1 MHCWN
6 INTLRAL
13 TLLALAGEARAQNVS
28 DSPYSAYGFGDLV
41 SSSQVAQSAMGS
53 VGVAMVDPFSVISVN
68 PASYTTLGSAVFE
81 AGGSWR
87 NTTLT
92 TGTQEG
98 KRGGVQFTGLSLGVP
113 FGGRKWGIAM
123 GLQPY
128 TNVGYLVTQEG
139 VTSTG
144 SPVTY
149 EYLGT
154 GGINRAFLGLGRVLW
169 NRRDSV
175 GEDNRRRD
183 TVALGNKL
191 SLGLN
196 FNYLFGGIEQTS
208 KAIYPQSSGYYST
221 KNFTSLVL
229 RDPSYTVGLLYS
241 GQLVAWK
248 REHTRLKRRGQRIR
262 ERLDAVNAALPD
274 SLKKLDVSARRDTVA
289 WGFHIGAI
297 SEFGADLG
305 ARYTGLLS
313 TYTLSGGVEVL
324 RDTISSTDGERGN
337 VSLPPLFGLGIAFTH
352 GSALTITAEMRQRDW
367 RQLRSDVEGWTLP
380 EDLGMQRSFAA
391 GLAWRPAG
399 SRIEDNILRNTVYR
413 LGMRYTNDYLVV
425 RGTQLNEMA
434 VSAGL
439 SLPVLA
445 KFSRSSITIGGEYGQ
460 RGTTDNGLIKEQFT
474 TLFVGITIAPDP
486 REAWFVK
493 RRID

>member
-6 INTLRAL
+6 MNTLRAL
-13 TLLALAGEARAQNVS
+13 VLLVVASEVQAQNVS

-41 SSSQVAQSAMGS
+41 NAAQIGQMAMGG
-53 VGVAMVDPFSVISVN
+53 VGVAVMDPFSVTSVN
-68 PASYTTLGSAVFE
+68 PASYTTLGSPVFE

-87 NTTLT
+87 SATLT
-92 TGTQEG
+92 TEIREE
-98 KRGGVQFTGLSLGVP
+98 KRSGAQFTGLSLGVP

-128 TNVGYLVTQEG
+128 TSVGYLITEQG
-139 VTSTG
+139 ATSNGTA
-144 SPVTY
+144 VTY
-149 EYLGT
+149 EYLGS
-154 GGINRAFLGLGRVLW
+154 GGINRAYLGLGRVLW
-169 NRRDSV
+169 HRRDSI
-175 GEDNRRRD
+175 GTENRRRD
-183 TVALGNKL
+183 TLSLGNKL
-191 SLGLN
+191 SVGLN

-208 KAIYPQSSGYYST
+208 RAIYPQSSGFYST

-241 GQLVAWK
+241 SELVSWG
-248 REHTRLKRRGQRIR
+248 REHARLKRRGMRIR
-262 ERLDAVNAALPD
+262 ERLDAMNAGVAD
-274 SLKKLDVSARRDTVA
+274 SLKVLDNSARRDTVA
-289 WGFHIGAI
+289 WGFHFGATC
-297 SEFGADLG
+297 EFGADLG

-324 RDTISSTDGERGN
+324 RDTIASTDGVRGS
-337 VSLPPLFGLGIAFTH
+337 VSLPPSYGFGIALTH

-367 RQLRSDVEGWTLP
+367 RQLRSDVEGWSLP
-380 EDLGMQRSFAA
+380 ENLGLQRNYALGF
-391 GLAWRPAG
+391 AWRPAG
-399 SRIEDNILRNTVYR
+399 SRIDDNLLLNTVYR
-413 LGMRYTNDYLVV
+413 LGVRYADDYLVV

-445 KFSRSSITIGGEYGQ
+445 KFSRSHITIGGEYGQ
-460 RGTTDNGLIKEQFT
+460 RGTTADGLINERFT
-474 TLFVGITIAPDP
+474 TVFVGITIAPDP

>member
-13 TLLALAGEARAQNVS
+13 ALLALASEVQAQNVS

-41 SSSQVAQSAMGS
+41 NASQVAQSAMGS
-53 VGVAMVDPFSVISVN
+53 VGVAVMDPFSVTSVN

-87 NTTLT
+87 NTTIT
-92 TGTQEG
+92 TDTREG
-98 KRGGVQFTGLSLGVP
+98 KRSGAQFTGLSMGVP
-113 FGGRKWGIAM
+113 FGARKWGVAM

-128 TNVGYLVTQEG
+128 TNVGYLITQQG

-144 SPVTY
+144 SAVTY

-154 GGINRAFLGLGRVLW
+154 GGINRAYLGLGRVLW
-169 NRRDSV
+169 HRRDSAGV
-175 GEDNRRRD
+175 DNRRKD
-183 TVALGNKL
+183 TLSLGNKL
-191 SLGLN
+191 AIGLN

-221 KNFTSLVL
+221 KNFSSLVV

-248 REHTRLKRRGQRIR
+248 REHARLERRGQRVR
-262 ERLDAVNAALPD
+262 ARLDAANAELPD
-274 SLKKLDVSARRDTVA
+274 SLKKVDVSARRDTVA
-289 WGFHIGAI
+289 WGFHVGAI
-297 SEFGADLG
+297 SEFGAELG

-313 TYTLSGGVEVL
+313 TYTLSSGVEVL
-324 RDTISSTDGERGN
+324 RDTIASTDGARGN
-337 VSLPPLFGLGIAFTH
+337 VSLPPLFGLGIAITH
-352 GSALTITAEMRQRDW
+352 GSALTLTAEMRQRDW
-367 RQLRSDVEGWTLP
+367 RQLRSDVEGWSLP
-380 EDLGMQRSFAA
+380 EDLGLQRSYAM

-399 SRIEDNILRNTVYR
+399 SRIEDNLLLNTVYR
-413 LGMRYTNDYLVV
+413 MGVRFTDDYLVV

-445 KFSRSSITIGGEYGQ
+445 KFSRSHITIGGEYGQ
-460 RGTTDNGLIKEQFT
+460 RGTTANGLIKEQFT
-474 TLFVGITIAPDP
+474 TIFVGITIAPDP